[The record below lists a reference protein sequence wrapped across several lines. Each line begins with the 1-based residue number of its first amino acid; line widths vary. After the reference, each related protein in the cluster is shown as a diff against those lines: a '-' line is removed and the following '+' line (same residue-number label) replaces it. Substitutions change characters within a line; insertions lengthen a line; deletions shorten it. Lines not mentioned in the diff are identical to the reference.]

1 MISTPETECSAVLD
15 ACVLVP
21 AALCDTLLRLAEEP
35 AMYRPFWSEQIMD
48 EMTKALQTKIHRSEK
63 EAEYRRR
70 KMNEA
75 FPGAMVRIPPRLIRA
90 VQCIPDPDDRHV
102 LAAAVMARANT
113 IVTQNTKH
121 FPKDCLEE
129 YGVVCLTADEFL
141 VQQYQLNPQL
151 VLDKVDDQAIGISK
165 DRAFVVSSLRGTVR
179 EFCKLL
185 EQHAR

>member
-1 MISTPETECSAVLD
+1 
-15 ACVLVP
+15 
-21 AALCDTLLRLAEEP
+21 
-35 AMYRPFWSEQIMD
+35 MD

-63 EAEYRRR
+63 EATYRRR

-75 FPGAMVRIPPRLIRA
+75 FPEATVRIPPSLIRA

-102 LAAAVMARANT
+102 LAAAVMVHANM

-129 YGVVCLTADEFL
+129 YGVVCRTADEFL
-141 VQQYQLNPQL
+141 VQLYQLNPQL
-151 VLDKVDDQAIGISK
+151 VLDKLDDQAIGISE
-165 DRAFVVSSLRGTVR
+165 DRAFVISSLKGTVGEFCKLLDLKGTVG

-185 EQHAR
+185 ERHAM